1 MPRPLEEDTLL
12 LPELCHLPH
21 GHNGDTELS
30 PSVLHLPCT
39 AAPSRQGRE
48 TGAMALGWALGGADT
63 SDSSP
68 QHTAQH
74 WERLSF
80 TLQTLQ
86 SWSAEVKVWAR
97 LSQAL
102 LVPKCNQ

>member
-48 TGAMALGWALGGADT
+48 TGVMALGWALGGADT

-74 WERLSF
+74 WERMFHPPDLAVLVSRSQG
-80 TLQTLQ
+80 LGQTV
-86 SWSAEVKVWAR
+86 SGSAGAQV
-97 LSQAL
+97 
-102 LVPKCNQ
+102 

>member
-12 LPELCHLPH
+12 LPEPCHLPH

-48 TGAMALGWALGGADT
+48 TGVMALGWALGGADT
-63 SDSSP
+63 SDSS
-68 QHTAQH
+68 
-74 WERLSF
+74 
-80 TLQTLQ
+80 TLTPP
-86 SWSAEVKVWAR
+86 STGKG
-97 LSQAL
+97 
-102 LVPKCNQ
+102 